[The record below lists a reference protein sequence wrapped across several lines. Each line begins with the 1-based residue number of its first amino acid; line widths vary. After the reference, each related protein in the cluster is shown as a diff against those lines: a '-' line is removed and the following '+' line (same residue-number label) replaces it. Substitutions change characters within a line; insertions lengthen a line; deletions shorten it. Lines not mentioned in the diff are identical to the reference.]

1 METLHGPIS
10 SFSFVPKFVLTDLV
24 SHILG
29 REYNSPEDMP
39 CETITT
45 WKMLRRCYQI
55 TNSLR

>member
-10 SFSFVPKFVLTDLV
+10 SFSLVPNFVLTDLV

-29 REYNSPEDMP
+29 REYNCPEDMP
-39 CETITT
+39 CETITIC
-45 WKMLRRCYQI
+45 KMLRRCHQI

>member
-29 REYNSPEDMP
+29 REYNRHALRDYYNMEDAAAMSPD
-39 CETITT
+39 
-45 WKMLRRCYQI
+45 Y
-55 TNSLR
+55 